1 MGYSRGI
8 RGIYVCIGY
17 VSGMYRVCIGNVSGM
32 CRKRQG
38 ASGASGT
45 DLRKLVAFYKH
56 TFERVPIA
64 PRKAILN
71 NREKLFQ
78 IEVSI
83 FISKKNSFYLRM
95 CIFCSNF
102 ARFFAKQKEND
113 KT

>member
-1 MGYSRGI
+1 MGYSWGI
-8 RGIYVCIGY
+8 HGVFVGYTY
-17 VSGMYRVCIGNVSGM
+17 VSGMCRVCIGNVSGM

-56 TFERVPIA
+56 NFERVPIA

-83 FISKKNSFYLRM
+83 FFQKKLVL
-95 CIFCSNF
+95 F
-102 ARFFAKQKEND
+102 AYVHFL
-113 KT
+113 